1 VAQIY
6 PSLLLRRACG
16 KIEISQI
23 TVYFTG
29 TFYIEI
35 PLFYSVC
42 TVSSCV
48 GGWGGGGEH
57 IENLQ

>member
-1 VAQIY
+1 MAQIY

-48 GGWGGGGEH
+48 GGGRGAH
-57 IENLQ
+57 